1 MNPPRIAVTGLFR
14 GDNPQPGSPI
24 ISSIRRAWPE
34 AFIVGLVY
42 DVYES
47 GIYAP
52 DGPDVCYAMPYPTA
66 GPTLYLRRLEEVRA
80 RTPFD
85 LFLPSLDAEIVML
98 AGQLAALGA
107 MGLRCALPEP
117 ALLARC
123 SKAKLA
129 ELAAAC
135 EVPVPQTAV
144 ARDLKEAVQQAQALG
159 YPLFVKGQFY
169 DAIQVESRPAMVA
182 AATNIL
188 ADWGPPVLLQEPLR
202 GPEFNVL
209 GIGDG
214 QGGLLGHC
222 AVRKMLVSE
231 KGKGNGSVIVRDP
244 RLDEITRRL
253 IAETRWLGPFELEF
267 LRSQADDAYHLIEI
281 NPRFP
286 AWVDFPAQL
295 GANFAAAWV
304 RWLAGAPPR
313 PVPDLTPGMF
323 FIRHQVE
330 VCGDMARLSSL
341 LDHPSW
347 DAQPPAR
354 SPSIPS

>member
-1 MNPPRIAVTGLFR
+1 
-14 GDNPQPGSPI
+14 
-24 ISSIRRAWPE
+24 
-34 AFIVGLVY
+34 
-42 DVYES
+42 
-47 GIYAP
+47 
-52 DGPDVCYAMPYPTA
+52 
-66 GPTLYLRRLEEVRA
+66 
-80 RTPFD
+80 
-85 LFLPSLDAEIVML
+85 
-98 AGQLAALGA
+98 
-107 MGLRCALPEP
+107 MGLRCGLPDP
-117 ALLARC
+117 ALLARS

-129 ELAAAC
+129 DLAAAC
-135 EVPVPQTAV
+135 DVPVPQTAV
-144 ARDLKEAVQQAQALG
+144 ARDLAEAVQQGQALG

-169 DAIQVESRPAMVA
+169 DAHQVESRPAMMA
-182 AATNIL
+182 AATAIL
-188 ADWGPPVLLQEPLR
+188 ADWGPPVILQEPLR

-244 RLDEITRRL
+244 RLDEITSRL
-253 IAETRWLGPFELEF
+253 MAELRWWGPFELEF
-267 LRSQADDAYHLIEI
+267 LRRQGDDAYHLIEI

-304 RWLAGAPPR
+304 RRLAGGSPDPL
-313 PVPDLTPGMF
+313 PDLTPGMF

-347 DAQPPAR
+347 DAR
-354 SPSIPS
+354 STAPSSFLPS